1 MYSNIGSDLRISATA
16 ASLLSTLPGIVLAVA
31 CMLYET
37 LCDSCRP
44 RSRCCGGVGALIV
57 SSIIGFLFSRL
68 FWVVLVVRVVQVAG
82 AQVAG
87 CVAVYFSFMR
97 LWWLILVAVGFAAVF
112 RRLHS

>member
-1 MYSNIGSDLRISATA
+1 M
-16 ASLLSTLPGIVLAVA
+16 
-31 CMLYET
+31 
-37 LCDSCRP
+37 
-44 RSRCCGGVGALIV
+44 GALIV

-68 FWVVLVVRVVQVAG
+68 FWVVLVMRVVQVAG
-82 AQVAG
+82 AQLTG

>member
-1 MYSNIGSDLRISATA
+1 MYSNIGSDLRVSATA
-16 ASLLSTLPGIVLAVA
+16 ASLLSNLPGIVLAVA

-37 LCDSCRP
+37 LCDFLSPKKPVLR
-44 RSRCCGGVGALIV
+44 GVGALIV

-68 FWVVLVVRVVQVAG
+68 FWVVLVVQVAG
-82 AQVAG
+82 AQLTG

-97 LWWLILVAVGFAAVF
+97 LWWLILVAVGFAVVF

>member
-1 MYSNIGSDLRISATA
+1 M
-16 ASLLSTLPGIVLAVA
+16 
-31 CMLYET
+31 
-37 LCDSCRP
+37 
-44 RSRCCGGVGALIV
+44 GALIV

-87 CVAVYFSFMR
+87 CVTVYFSFMR

>member
-1 MYSNIGSDLRISATA
+1 M
-16 ASLLSTLPGIVLAVA
+16 
-31 CMLYET
+31 
-37 LCDSCRP
+37 
-44 RSRCCGGVGALIV
+44 GALIV

-68 FWVVLVVRVVQVAG
+68 FWVVLVVQVAG
-82 AQVAG
+82 AQLTG